1 MMDIFGYYIPIE
13 LFFILCII
21 FVVLIICSSTFWI
34 ISLMNKSDS
43 VSELVVRTNSW
54 WKMAVGITIVAT
66 APAIIGTI
74 VLAYVVFVALRE
86 MLSIIPL
93 RTADRTVLVASYF
106 AIPIQFYLAYKNYYY
121 LFQIF
126 IPLVMFISVSVILV
140 LTGETNRIGRSMAI
154 IPTTLMLTVYMP
166 SHMVLLFHVSVP
178 GFTVGAGGLIIFLI
192 MITAFND
199 IFQFTWG
206 KLLGK
211 RKILPRISPNKTW
224 VGFIGGVFTSGVL
237 GGALSFLTPLDYIN
251 CFYIGLS
258 LSIIGFIGDSIISAV
273 KRDLKIK
280 DTDDLIPGHGGAMDR
295 LDSIVLTTPT
305 FYHLLLF
312 FIEN

>member
-1 MMDIFGYYIPIE
+1 MDIFGYYIPIE
-13 LFFILCII
+13 LFFILCVI
-21 FVVLIICSSTFWI
+21 FGVLIICSSIFGF

-54 WKMAVGITIVAT
+54 WKIAIGITVVAT

-93 RTADRTVLVASYF
+93 RTADRIVLVASYF

-126 IPLVMFISVSVILV
+126 IPLVMFVCVSIILV

-154 IPTTLMLTVYMP
+154 IPTILILTVYMP
-166 SHMVLLFHVSVP
+166 SHMVLLFHVNVP
-178 GFTVGAGGLIIFLI
+178 EFTVGAGGLIVFLI
-192 MITAFND
+192 IITASND

-211 RKILPRISPNKTW
+211 RKILPKISPNKTW
-224 VGFIGGVFTSGVL
+224 AGFIGGVITSSLL
-237 GGALSFLTPLDYIN
+237 GIVLSFLTPLNYIE
-251 CFYIGLS
+251 CFYVGLS
-258 LSIIGFIGDSIISAV
+258 LGIIGFVGDSIISAV

-295 LDSIVLTTPT
+295 LDSIVLTTPA
-305 FYHLLLF
+305 FYYLLIF

>member
-1 MMDIFGYYIPIE
+1 MDIFGYYIPIE
-13 LFFILCII
+13 LLFILCAV
-21 FVVLIICSSTFWI
+21 FGVLIICSSIFGI
-34 ISLMNKSDS
+34 ISRKNKSDS
-43 VSELVVRTNSW
+43 ISELVVRTNSW
-54 WKMAVGITIVAT
+54 WKMAIGITVVAT

-93 RTADRTVLVASYF
+93 RTADRTVLVASYI

-224 VGFIGGVFTSGVL
+224 AGFIGGVFTSGVL

-305 FYHLLLF
+305 FYHLLIF

>member
-1 MMDIFGYYIPIE
+1 MDIFGYYIPIE
-13 LFFILCII
+13 LLFILCAV
-21 FVVLIICSSTFWI
+21 FGVLIICSSIFGI
-34 ISLMNKSDS
+34 ISLKNKSDS
-43 VSELVVRTNSW
+43 ISELVIRTNSW
-54 WKMAVGITIVAT
+54 WKMAIGITVVAT
-66 APAIIGTI
+66 TPAIIGTI

-93 RTADRTVLVASYF
+93 RTADRTVLVASYI

-305 FYHLLLF
+305 FYHLLIF

>member
-1 MMDIFGYYIPIE
+1 MNIFGYYIPIE
-13 LFFILCII
+13 LLFILCVV
-21 FVVLIICSSTFWI
+21 FGVLIICSTIFGI
-34 ISLMNKSDS
+34 ISLKIKTYSI
-43 VSELVVRTNSW
+43 SELVVRTNSW
-54 WKMAVGITIVAT
+54 WKMAIGITIVAT

-93 RTADRTVLVASYF
+93 RTADRTVLVASYI

-166 SHMVLLFHVSVP
+166 SHMVLLYHVSVP

-211 RKILPRISPNKTW
+211 RKILPKISPNKTW
-224 VGFIGGVFTSGVL
+224 AGFIGGVFTSGVL

-280 DTDDLIPGHGGAMDR
+280 DTDDLISWTWWRNG
-295 LDSIVLTTPT
+295 
-305 FYHLLLF
+305 
-312 FIEN
+312 

>member
-1 MMDIFGYYIPIE
+1 MDIFGYYIPIE
-13 LFFILCII
+13 LLFILCAV
-21 FVVLIICSSTFWI
+21 FGVLIICSSIFGI
-34 ISLMNKSDS
+34 ISRKNKSDS
-43 VSELVVRTNSW
+43 ISELVVRTNSW
-54 WKMAVGITIVAT
+54 WKMAIGITVVAT

-93 RTADRTVLVASYF
+93 RTADRTVLVASYI

>member
-1 MMDIFGYYIPIE
+1 MDIFGYYIPIE
-13 LFFILCII
+13 LLFILCAV
-21 FVVLIICSSTFWI
+21 FGVLIICSSIFGI
-34 ISLMNKSDS
+34 ISRKNKSDS
-43 VSELVVRTNSW
+43 ISELVVRTNSW
-54 WKMAVGITIVAT
+54 WKMAIGITVVAT

-93 RTADRTVLVASYF
+93 RTADRTVLVASYI

-305 FYHLLLF
+305 IYHLLIF

>member
-1 MMDIFGYYIPIE
+1 MDIFGYYIPIE
-13 LFFILCII
+13 LFFILCVI
-21 FVVLIICSSTFWI
+21 FGVLIICSSIFGF

-54 WKMAVGITIVAT
+54 WKIAIGITVVAT

-93 RTADRTVLVASYF
+93 RTADRIVLVASYF

-126 IPLVMFISVSVILV
+126 IPLVMFVCVSIILV

-154 IPTTLMLTVYMP
+154 IPTILILTVYMP
-166 SHMVLLFHVSVP
+166 SHMVLLFHVNVP
-178 GFTVGAGGLIIFLI
+178 EFTVGAGGLIVFLI
-192 MITAFND
+192 IITASND

-211 RKILPRISPNKTW
+211 RKILPKISPNKTW
-224 VGFIGGVFTSGVL
+224 AGFIGGVITSSLL
-237 GGALSFLTPLDYIN
+237 GIVLSFLTPLNYIES
-251 CFYIGLS
+251 FYVGLS
-258 LSIIGFIGDSIISAV
+258 LGIIGFVGDSIISAV

-295 LDSIVLTTPT
+295 LDSIVLTTPA
-305 FYHLLLF
+305 FYYLLIF

>member
-1 MMDIFGYYIPIE
+1 MDIFGYYIPIE
-13 LFFILCII
+13 LLFILCAV
-21 FVVLIICSSTFWI
+21 FGVLIICSSIFGI
-34 ISLMNKSDS
+34 ISLKNKSDS
-43 VSELVVRTNSW
+43 ISELVIRTNSW
-54 WKMAVGITIVAT
+54 WKMAIGITVVAT

-93 RTADRTVLVASYF
+93 RTADRTVLVASYI

>member
-1 MMDIFGYYIPIE
+1 MDIFGYYIPIE
-13 LFFILCII
+13 LLFILCVV
-21 FVVLIICSSTFWI
+21 FGVLIICSSIFGI
-34 ISLMNKSDS
+34 ISLKNKSDS
-43 VSELVVRTNSW
+43 ISELVVRTNSW
-54 WKMAVGITIVAT
+54 WKMAIGITIVAT
-66 APAIIGTI
+66 TPAIIGTI

-93 RTADRTVLVASYF
+93 RTADRTVLVASYI

-166 SHMVLLFHVSVP
+166 SHMVLLYHVSVP

-211 RKILPRISPNKTW
+211 RKILPKISPNKTW

-305 FYHLLLF
+305 FYYLLIF

>member
-1 MMDIFGYYIPIE
+1 
-13 LFFILCII
+13 
-21 FVVLIICSSTFWI
+21 
-34 ISLMNKSDS
+34 
-43 VSELVVRTNSW
+43 
-54 WKMAVGITIVAT
+54 
-66 APAIIGTI
+66 
-74 VLAYVVFVALRE
+74 
-86 MLSIIPL
+86 
-93 RTADRTVLVASYF
+93 
-106 AIPIQFYLAYKNYYY
+106 
-121 LFQIF
+121 
-126 IPLVMFISVSVILV
+126 
-140 LTGETNRIGRSMAI
+140 
-154 IPTTLMLTVYMP
+154 MLTVYMP

-211 RKILPRISPNKTW
+211 RKILPKISPNKTW

-237 GGALSFLTPLDYIN
+237 GGALSFLTPDYIN

-305 FYHLLLF
+305 FYYLLIF

>member
-1 MMDIFGYYIPIE
+1 MDIFGYYIPIE
-13 LFFILCII
+13 LLFILCAV
-21 FVVLIICSSTFWI
+21 FGVLIICSSIFGI
-34 ISLMNKSDS
+34 ISLKNKSDS
-43 VSELVVRTNSW
+43 ISELVVRTNSW
-54 WKMAVGITIVAT
+54 WKMAIGITVVAT

-93 RTADRTVLVASYF
+93 RTADRTVLVASYI